1 MSYKYFNIDKIVSSD
16 DLKKQYR
23 ALALELH
30 PDKGGNAEQ
39 FKEMGNEY
47 ESLFKTF
54 GNIFKT
60 REGETYTKE
69 TGESASKFKDI
80 IDNIIK
86 YDIDIDIVGQWIW
99 IGGNT
104 YPIKEVLKSLGFNF
118 AREKKKWYYNG
129 NGYKKKSYKYLSYE
143 QIKDYYG
150 CEKIKKS
157 GDLKIC

>member
-47 ESLFKTF
+47 ESLFKTL

-69 TGESASKFKDI
+69 TGESASKVYDELHIK
-80 IDNIIK
+80 ID
-86 YDIDIDIVGQWIW
+86 
-99 IGGNT
+99 
-104 YPIKEVLKSLGFNF
+104 SLDVS
-118 AREKKKWYYNG
+118 AREYGLFCHLRNNFYPLSASAGMMVTEIGEYYEG
-129 NGYKKKSYKYLSYE
+129 
-143 QIKDYYG
+143 
-150 CEKIKKS
+150 KILTR
-157 GDLKIC
+157 GEYDV